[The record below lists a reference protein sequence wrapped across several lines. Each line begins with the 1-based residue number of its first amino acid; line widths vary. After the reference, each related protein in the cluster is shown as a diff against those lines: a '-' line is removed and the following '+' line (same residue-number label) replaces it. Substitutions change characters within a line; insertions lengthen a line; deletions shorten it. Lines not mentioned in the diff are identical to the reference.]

1 MTTLRRM
8 QLYPWARFYSHLLK
22 AFLALSER
30 HKPGFHYRVVQ
41 NLSSSFD
48 MLIKNSCERTAFLM
62 SYDMLICGCHSKKR
76 GTGCFN
82 FLLVY
87 QHLKIFHSP
96 PIHTLRHV
104 TSLCCASCE
113 LYMRFHC
120 GFARQAFF
128 SNRLKHAAYFI
139 FFFK

>member
-30 HKPGFHYRVVQ
+30 NKPGFHYRVVQ

-48 MLIKNSCERTAFLM
+48 MLIKNNSERTAFLM
-62 SYDMLICGCHSKKR
+62 SYDMLICSCHSKKR

-87 QHLKIFHSP
+87 QYLKKFHIF
-96 PIHTLRHV
+96 HTLRHA
-104 TSLCCASCE
+104 TSLCCTSCE
-113 LYMRFHC
+113 LYMCFHC
-120 GFARQAFF
+120 RFARQAFF
-128 SNRLKHAAYFI
+128 KSPETCSV
-139 FFFK
+139 FFFFF